1 MKKISLITGLASV
14 FLCLLF
20 MGLRDIGRYPEKIWL
35 HRCNSLEKL
44 YEKQSRYPNVEV
56 DLVFRKDRV
65 FDVTHDV
72 DTSFNLSLGSYFSY
86 MKDHEGKMWLDIKNL
101 TAGNKHVA
109 LERMNEMTE
118 YFQIAKDRLI
128 IEGKDWKALEAFT
141 QDGYY
146 TSYYVTYDEPD
157 DLSEEEVDDCIEE
170 LQEIADKALSHF
182 RDIGILR

>member
-14 FLCLLF
+14 FMCLLF

-86 MKDHEGKMWLDIKNL
+86 MKDHEGKMWLDIR
-101 TAGNKHVA
+101 T
-109 LERMNEMTE
+109 
-118 YFQIAKDRLI
+118 
-128 IEGKDWKALEAFT
+128 
-141 QDGYY
+141 
-146 TSYYVTYDEPD
+146 
-157 DLSEEEVDDCIEE
+157 
-170 LQEIADKALSHF
+170 
-182 RDIGILR
+182 

>member
-14 FLCLLF
+14 FMCLLF

-56 DLVFRKDRV
+56 DLVFWKDRV

-86 MKDHEGKMWLDIKNL
+86 MKDHYPI
-101 TAGNKHVA
+101 
-109 LERMNEMTE
+109 
-118 YFQIAKDRLI
+118 
-128 IEGKDWKALEAFT
+128 
-141 QDGYY
+141 
-146 TSYYVTYDEPD
+146 
-157 DLSEEEVDDCIEE
+157 
-170 LQEIADKALSHF
+170 SH
-182 RDIGILR
+182 ICQILRPQRSPFQALPPLSVTAEQVSCPACQARPRTPTP